1 MSVED
6 EEDNPEI
13 LKLLIERMELG
24 KKRYGHG
31 IRANDD
37 TRQFGTK
44 DDSWTE
50 MGLEEV
56 LDLTLYLAA
65 QIIRILKAENEQNE

>member
-1 MSVED
+1 MTEPHE

-13 LKLLIERMELG
+13 MDLIKERMELG
-24 KKRYGHG
+24 KSRYGHG
-31 IRANDD
+31 IRVNDD

-44 DDSWTE
+44 TDSWTE

-65 QIIRILKAENEQNE
+65 QIIRLMKAENQE

>member
-1 MSVED
+1 MTAAD

-13 LKLLIERMELG
+13 LELIKERMELG

-31 IRANDD
+31 IIANDD
-37 TRQFGTK
+37 TRQYGTK
-44 DDSWTE
+44 TDSWTE

-56 LDLTLYLAA
+56 LDMTLYLAA
-65 QIIRILKAENEQNE
+65 QIVRIMKAENQE